1 MDDAQALAAVLS
13 GDTDAYRHIVLRH
26 HRRLYYFVAGKVAN
40 QSLVEDIVQKALV
53 TAFKKLEEYN
63 QSQDFEAWLRGI
75 ALNHCRDSWKQTA
88 RQAKLHERL
97 LQMRRAEMQLEL
109 SDEKAFID
117 ERRTI
122 ALRQCVEALTPTEQQ
137 AVQMRFV
144 EERGLSELSAELGKD
159 AQALR
164 FQLYRLRQRLA
175 QCVRKR
181 LSLLPNLLSGEANQR
196 EALP

>member
-1 MDDAQALAAVLS
+1 MDDLQALAAVLA
-13 GDTDAYRHIVLRH
+13 GNAEAYRHIVLRH

-40 QSLVEDIVQKALV
+40 QSLVEDIVQTAFV
-53 TAFKKLEEYN
+53 TAYKKLEEFDAR
-63 QSQDFEAWLRGI
+63 QDFEAWMRGI
-75 ALNHCRDSWKQTA
+75 ALNHCRDCWKQTA
-88 RQAKLHERL
+88 RQAKLQERL
-97 LQMRRAEMQLEL
+97 LQIRRAEMQLEL
-109 SDEKAFID
+109 IEEKTFTD
-117 ERRTI
+117 ERRSA
-122 ALRQCVEALTPTEQQ
+122 ALRQCVQALSESEQQ

-181 LSLLPNLLSGEANQR
+181 LSLLPEQGEA
-196 EALP
+196 LL